1 MLSGYDRL
9 NHTVD
14 CLEMRPLFSLLF
26 VIATASSHSFA
37 SEVVVAS
44 QVEGAVVTVR
54 DIKVEL
60 STWPRDKRESLLSTE
75 TAKENLAKELLSR
88 RTLADRMRQ
97 GGALDDPDLQARLK
111 LAQERLLY
119 EIYME
124 REEAKVLGKINIK
137 ALALEKYKAESEKYR
152 RTGLKASHILVRPN
166 GGCGVDAEQFAAGLR
181 QRILDGESF
190 EDLARKYS
198 DDLGSKERGGS
209 LGLVYKGK
217 TVPAFEDAVF
227 ALKEKGEVSGVVKS
241 TFGFHVIRL
250 DELSKEE
257 KIPFDEVK
265 ASIEDSILTNI
276 RQSVRLPIFEQLRDP
291 ERVKVSSEGVA
302 TAFKE

>member
-1 MLSGYDRL
+1 MNPLM
-9 NHTVD
+9 
-14 CLEMRPLFSLLF
+14 CWKMRTLFSLLF
-26 VIATASSHSFA
+26 VVVSAAASNHSFA
-37 SEVVVAS
+37 DEVVVAN
-44 QVEGAVVTVR
+44 QVEEVEVTVH
-54 DIKVEL
+54 DIKIEL

-88 RTLADRMRQ
+88 RTLANRMKRS
-97 GGALDDPDLQARLK
+97 GALDDPDLQVRLK

-124 REEAKVLGKINIK
+124 REEAKLLGNVNIR
-137 ALALEKYKAESEKYR
+137 ALALERYKAESEKYR
-152 RTGLKASHILVRPN
+152 RTGLKASHILIRSN

-217 TVPAFEDAVF
+217 TVPAFEEAVF
-227 ALKEKGEVSGVVKS
+227 ALKEKGEMSGVVKS

-257 KIPFDEVK
+257 AIPFDEVK

-276 RQSVRLPIFEQLRDP
+276 RQSVRLPIFEHLRDP
-291 ERVKVSSEGVA
+291 GRIKVSSDGVA
-302 TAFKE
+302 KAFKEQ